1 MRWRTGIAGVV
12 LLLYTGV
19 GNAEGGIQ
27 VNPIG
32 VELAPG
38 EQVATFT
45 LTNHDDSPHAF
56 QAQPMEWTDPD
67 GRQRLSPSQR
77 LIASPALFRL
87 AAGGSQIV
95 RVGFAVPQPA
105 KPVERAFRVLFSEL
119 PEDQSSQT
127 DAVGIHI
134 LLRINVPIFY
144 ASSAHDPASHLIWTL
159 RQAPH
164 EWQLRVKNDGDRHAR
179 ISALGL
185 TLGGHDQVQKKGLWY
200 VLAGEQR
207 SWTFSHPASSA
218 PTTATIHVDTD
229 QGTISQT
236 IVPSPG

>member
-1 MRWRTGIAGVV
+1 MRWGTGLAGVG
-12 LLLYTGV
+12 LLLFSSISH
-19 GNAEGGIQ
+19 AQGGIQ
-27 VNPIG
+27 INPIG
-32 VELAPG
+32 VELVPG

-45 LTNHDDSPHAF
+45 LSNHDDSPHVF
-56 QAQPMEWTDPD
+56 QAQPMEWTESD
-67 GRQRLSPSQR
+67 GQQRLTPSQR

-105 KPVERAFRVLFSEL
+105 TPVERAFRVLFSEL
-119 PEDQSSQT
+119 PEDQASKT
-127 DAVGIHI
+127 DAVGVHI
-134 LLRINVPIFY
+134 LLRINVPVFY

-159 RQAPH
+159 QKSPH

-179 ISALGL
+179 IRALGL
-185 TLGGHDQVQKKGLWY
+185 TLGRHDQVQKKGLWY

-207 SWTFSHPASSA
+207 NWTFSRPASSA
-218 PTTATIHVDTD
+218 PTTATIHADTD